1 MEFYSEFFL
10 EQRMKDVSISV
21 EVDSNGLVIRP
32 VVALVREFLLQ
43 LKPFSKNDRLLIS
56 IELVINEALV
66 NVLKHAYLSDEK
78 KKVLVQISVEED
90 KVIFCFIDWGLSFD
104 PEEVPTPNLEKPAEG
119 GLGLWLI
126 RQFVDELDYKS
137 ESDGKNV
144 LRLVKNVPNILIA
157 EDQDED

>member
-1 MEFYSEFFL
+1 
-10 EQRMKDVSISV
+10 MKDVSISV

-104 PEEVPTPNLEKPAEG
+104 PGDVPTPDLEKPAEG

-137 ESDGKNV
+137 EPDGKNV
-144 LRLVKNVPNILIA
+144 LRLVKKVPNILI
-157 EDQDED
+157 DED

>member
-1 MEFYSEFFL
+1 
-10 EQRMKDVSISV
+10 MKDVSISV
-21 EVDSNGLVIRP
+21 EVDTNRLVIRP

-43 LKPFSKNDRLLIS
+43 LKPFSEDDRLLS
-56 IELVINEALV
+56 SVELVINEALV
-66 NVLKHAYLSDEK
+66 NVLKHAYRSDDN
-78 KKVLVQISVEED
+78 KKVLIQTLVEKD
-90 KVIFCFIDWGLSFD
+90 KVVFCFVDWGLSFD
-104 PEEVPTPNLEKPAEG
+104 PEEVPAPNLEKPAEG

-157 EDQDED
+157 EDEDQD

>member
-1 MEFYSEFFL
+1 
-10 EQRMKDVSISV
+10 MKDVSISV

-104 PEEVPTPNLEKPAEG
+104 PEDVPTPDLEKPAEG

-137 ESDGKNV
+137 EPDGKNV
-144 LRLVKNVPNILIA
+144 LRLVKKVPNILI
-157 EDQDED
+157 DED

>member
-1 MEFYSEFFL
+1 
-10 EQRMKDVSISV
+10 MKDVSISV

-137 ESDGKNV
+137 EPDGKNV
-144 LRLVKNVPNILIA
+144 LRLVKKVPNILI
-157 EDQDED
+157 DED